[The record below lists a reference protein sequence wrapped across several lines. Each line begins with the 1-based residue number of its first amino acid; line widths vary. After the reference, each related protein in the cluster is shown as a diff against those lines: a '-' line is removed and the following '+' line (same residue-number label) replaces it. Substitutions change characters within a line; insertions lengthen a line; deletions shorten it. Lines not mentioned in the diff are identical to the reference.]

1 MIVLT
6 VGAVTFGVGI
16 LLLCW
21 SLGRRRAQ
29 KEVNDE
35 RRKYNRLSVR
45 EECLAD
51 WHACADVGAQPD
63 AKNRLE
69 VACEPDAT
77 ERFVS
82 ARFDNDVDIGAR
94 KAFDGPSEMAT
105 ISAGNTTLHV
115 APTGG
120 NLPCDTSFGDTNIPG
135 SLRQPIWIVWN
146 NIYDVAHVRETAKH
160 TVDII
165 VPRPPYEFLP
175 CGDGGID
182 AVPRAPAATMHWPG
196 SLRQPIWIVWNN
208 IYVWLMC
215 ERQRNT
221 LSTSSFL
228 ERRTSFCPVAT
239 AASMRFRVRRQQRCT
254 IRLQQLRCRRRR
266 RLSLA
271 LGQSGAGIERA
282 TKRCHVSTLAVC
294 GPMVLSSNR
303 SQTRIYRAQTSSRID
318 GRRRN
323 RLVDDVYCRYLVTMY
338 QYNLAVP
345 D

>member
-21 SLGRRRAQ
+21 SLRRRRAQ

-146 NIYDVAHVRETAKH
+146 NIY
-160 TVDII
+160 
-165 VPRPPYEFLP
+165 
-175 CGDGGID
+175 
-182 AVPRAPAATMHWPG
+182 
-196 SLRQPIWIVWNN
+196 
-208 IYVWLMC
+208 VWLMC

-228 ERRTSFCPVAT
+228 DRRTSFCPVAT